1 MIKLRF
7 VFLFRMMKDVNLHED
22 RDLQI
27 CHGHIT
33 DSRLTQP
40 NPSILNS
47 GIGSSSSGSRV
58 SHSSSS
64 NNCSDTSHP
73 IRSTDSSFS
82 HPAPSNSTDVRL
94 MQAQSLLSSGSR
106 LSYTEP
112 ISDPRL
118 QYPESA
124 QNSESRLTHHDP
136 SNPRIIP
143 RSASLKPELNNS
155 VQPPGGTNILQVNLN
170 SESWIHPPPT
180 NVEIHSD
187 SPFISP
193 PANPVICPP
202 EFSDYNASNPAS
214 PASRYNINQSINQS
228 DTRTTEIKPVNSLPF
243 IVQNQPCSFTH
254 PEKWSIQPNPSQDA
268 RRHSQKISKIHSETI
283 RRHSNY
289 ENLNQKTD
297 SNSLK
302 SSFNHLNLK
311 FDQPQLSDGENQLK
325 SNQEGVKIKT
335 SLESNLSNRSHN
347 NVFISQEKFPQNYR
361 FELKDIHDIKENTES
376 TILSSPHTEPSR
388 HHCHSHHHHL
398 TQVQHHPIPTPQ
410 TGYLEHKSSSP
421 KLNLEQG
428 SWHKLDLVH
437 NSSSCKKD
445 LEQGSW
451 HKQDLELGSWHKLD
465 LEQESRSKL
474 DLEQESRS
482 KLDLEHNLSRSK
494 LDLEQGSRSKL
505 NLEQE
510 SRYNLDLEQGS
521 RSKLD
526 LDLES
531 EENQT
536 LERTETR
543 VCSSLQLGRRK
554 NSGHSI
560 IF

>member
-1 MIKLRF
+1 
-7 VFLFRMMKDVNLHED
+7 MMKDVNLHED

-47 GIGSSSSGSRV
+47 GIGSSSLGSRV

-73 IRSTDSSFS
+73 IRSTDFS
-82 HPAPSNSTDVRL
+82 HPAPSNSSDVRL
-94 MQAQSLLSSGSR
+94 IQAQSLPSSGSR

-118 QYPESA
+118 QYPESP

-155 VQPPGGTNILQVNLN
+155 VQPSGGTNILQVNLN

-228 DTRTTEIKPVNSLPF
+228 DTLTTEINPVNSLPF
-243 IVQNQPCSFTH
+243 IVQNQPCSFTN
-254 PEKWSIQPNPSQDA
+254 PEKWSIQPNPSHDA
-268 RRHSQKISKIHSETI
+268 RRNSQKISKIHSETI

-302 SSFNHLNLK
+302 SSYNHLNLK

-347 NVFISQEKFPQNYR
+347 NVFIS
-361 FELKDIHDIKENTES
+361 HDIKENTES
-376 TILSSPHTEPSR
+376 TILPALHTEPSR

-428 SWHKLDLVH
+428 SWHKPDLVH

-445 LEQGSW
+445 LEQ
-451 HKQDLELGSWHKLD
+451 GSWHKLD

-474 DLEQESRS
+474 DLEQES
-482 KLDLEHNLSRSK
+482 LEHNSSRSK

-510 SRYNLDLEQGS
+510 SRYNLDLEKGLRPKLDLEQGSRSKLDLEQGS